1 MVENNE
7 WTNVSTSTIYI
18 LPVPGKDKSEPVKR
32 ADAELVV
39 TSVNDPISSRSGGQ
53 VNNALSII

>member
-18 LPVPGKDKSEPVKR
+18 LPVPGKDKSEPVKT
-32 ADAELVV
+32 ADAELMV
-39 TSVNDPISSRSGGQ
+39 TSVVIQFPADLVVR
-53 VNNALSII
+53 

>member
-1 MVENNE
+1 MK